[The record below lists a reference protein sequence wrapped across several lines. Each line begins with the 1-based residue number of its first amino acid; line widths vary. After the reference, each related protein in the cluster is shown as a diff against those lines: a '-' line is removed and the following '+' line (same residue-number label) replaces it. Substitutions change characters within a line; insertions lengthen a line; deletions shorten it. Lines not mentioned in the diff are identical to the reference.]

1 MYLSTMEYV
10 NKCLFGKFSK
20 WMMAAGVMS
29 QMLNLIVEESEE
41 AAGGLKQ
48 EVKEFGVVKEE
59 SSVL

>member
-1 MYLSTMEYV
+1 
-10 NKCLFGKFSK
+10 
-20 WMMAAGVMS
+20 MMAAGVMS